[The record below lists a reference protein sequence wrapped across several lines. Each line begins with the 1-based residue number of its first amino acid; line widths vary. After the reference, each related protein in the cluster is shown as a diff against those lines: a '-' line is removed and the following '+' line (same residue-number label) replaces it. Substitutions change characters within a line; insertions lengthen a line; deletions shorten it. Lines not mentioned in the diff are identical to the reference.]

1 MRKVIVALALVL
13 MLALVVTPAPAKAYT
28 QACWGQA
35 SAAFAQTGEM
45 GEHASQQPTPRVGLA
60 NLARSLYADGI
71 LDAPTLSA
79 LAAFLVSIDP
89 NLTVEACMD

>member
-1 MRKVIVALALVL
+1 MRKVIVV
-13 MLALVVTPAPAKAYT
+13 LALVVLLALVVAPVPVKAYT

-35 SAAFAQTGEM
+35 SAVFAQMGEM
-45 GEHASQQPTPRVGLA
+45 GKHASQQPTPRVGLA

-71 LDAPTLSA
+71 LDAPTLPA

-89 NLTVEACMD
+89 DLTVEACMD